1 MSVYLHGISYA
12 VGAREP
18 IGGLEPLREDPAM
31 LRDMH
36 GLGLYHY
43 CRTEQSPLQLAAE
56 VVASTLDRIPV
67 DAAEID
73 LLVYASS
80 SPETGALAGGEF
92 LRFCERFGLTRATPI
107 GVTLAECANFGS
119 ALRIAHSLVAAGSAR
134 NVLVVTSD
142 ACPDPHA
149 RILRDAL
156 SVLSDGAAACL
167 ITSAEPSRIEVLGSN
182 QGTNQLIRVA
192 KMPALAGLTKR
203 GLSRAVADMLDRAG
217 LDRAD
222 VRRIIANNVNEEA
235 VRFMA
240 DSAGLDHDLCYLDNI
255 ADYAHV
261 HSADNLINLQ
271 TYLEDG
277 VAPGEIVMTISHGF
291 GTWGV
296 ALLRIG

>member
-1 MSVYLHGISYA
+1 MKVYLHGISYA

-18 IGGLEPLREDPAM
+18 IETLAPLREEPDV
-31 LRDMH
+31 LRDMY
-36 GLGLYHY
+36 GLGLGHY
-43 CRTEQSPLQLAAE
+43 CRSEQTPLQLAAE
-56 VVASTLDRIPV
+56 VVAETLAQIPV
-67 DAAEID
+67 GAAEID

-92 LRFCERFGLTRATPI
+92 LRFCERFGLTGATPI

-134 NVLVVTSD
+134 NVLVVTAD
-142 ACPDPHA
+142 ACPDPYA

-167 ITSAEPSRIEVLGSN
+167 VTSAEPSRIEVLGSN
-182 QGTNQLIRVA
+182 QGTNQLIRIA
-192 KMPALAGLTKR
+192 KGPGLAGLTKR

-217 LDRAD
+217 VRREE
-222 VRRIIANNVNEEA
+222 VRRIIANNVNGEA

-240 DSAGLDHDLCYLDNI
+240 ECAGLDHDLCYLDNL

>member
-1 MSVYLHGISYA
+1 MRVYLHGIAYT
-12 VGAREP
+12 VGERAP
-18 IGGLEPLREDPAM
+18 IATLEPLRADAM
-31 LRDMH
+31 LLDNMT
-36 GLGLYHY
+36 GLGLHHY
-43 CRTEQSPLQLAAE
+43 CRTDRSPLELAGE
-56 VVASTLDRIPV
+56 VVSATLGSVPV
-67 DAAEID
+67 DATEID

-80 SPETGALAGGEF
+80 SPETGTLAGGEF

-107 GVTLAECANFGS
+107 GVSLAECANFGS

-134 NVLVVTSD
+134 NVLVVTAD
-142 ACPDPHA
+142 TCPDPRA

-156 SVLSDGAAACL
+156 SVLSDGAASCL
-167 ITSAEPSRIEVLGSN
+167 ITSAEPSRVEVLGAN
-182 QGTNQLIRVA
+182 QGTNQLIRIA
-192 KMPALAGLTKR
+192 TMPALAGLTRR

-217 LDRAD
+217 LDRCD
-222 VRRIIANNVNEEA
+222 VRRIIANNVNDDA

-240 DSAGLDHDLCYLDNI
+240 ESAGLDHELSYLDNI

-261 HSADNLINLQ
+261 HSADNLINLR
-271 TYLEDG
+271 TYLDDG

>member
-1 MSVYLHGISYA
+1 MKVYLHGISYA
-12 VGAREP
+12 VGTREP
-18 IGGLEPLREDPAM
+18 IDTLAPLRAEPDL
-31 LRDMH
+31 LRDMY
-36 GLGLYHY
+36 GLGLHYY
-43 CRTEQSPLQLAAE
+43 CRSEQTPLELAAE
-56 VVASTLDRIPV
+56 VVAETLDRIPV
-67 DAAEID
+67 TAAEID

-92 LRFCERFGLTRATPI
+92 LRFCERFGLTKATPI

-142 ACPDPHA
+142 ACPDPNG

-156 SVLSDGAAACL
+156 SVLSDGAACCL
-167 ITSAEPSRIEVLGSN
+167 VTSAEPARIEVLGSN

-192 KMPALAGLTKR
+192 KGPGLAGLTKQ
-203 GLSRAVADMLDRAG
+203 GLSRAVDEMFDRTDVA
-217 LDRAD
+217 RED
-222 VRRIIANNVNEEA
+222 VRAIIANNVNGEA

-240 DSAGLDHDLCYLDNI
+240 ECAGLDHDLCYLDNL

-271 TYLEDG
+271 THLEDG

>member
-1 MSVYLHGISYA
+1 MNVYLHGIAYA

-18 IGGLEPLREDPAM
+18 IASLPPLRADPAL
-31 LRDMH
+31 LRDMR
-36 GLGLYHY
+36 GLGLNHY
-43 CRTEQSPLQLAAE
+43 CRAEQSPLELAAE
-56 VVASTLDRIPV
+56 VVSATLARVPV

-73 LLVYASS
+73 LLIYATS
-80 SPETGALAGGEF
+80 SPESGTLAGGEF

-134 NVLVVTSD
+134 NVLVITAD
-142 ACPDPHA
+142 ACPDPDA
-149 RILRDAL
+149 RILRDAV
-156 SVLSDGAAACL
+156 SVLSDGAASCL
-167 ITSAEPSRIEVLGSN
+167 ITSAHPSRIEVLGAN

-192 KMPALAGLTKR
+192 TMPALAGLTKR

-217 LDRAD
+217 LDRGD

-240 DSAGLDHDLCYLDNI
+240 ESAGLEHDLCYLDNVG
-255 ADYAHV
+255 DYAHV

-277 VAPGEIVMTISHGF
+277 VAPGEVVMTISHGF

-296 ALLRIG
+296 ALLRIC